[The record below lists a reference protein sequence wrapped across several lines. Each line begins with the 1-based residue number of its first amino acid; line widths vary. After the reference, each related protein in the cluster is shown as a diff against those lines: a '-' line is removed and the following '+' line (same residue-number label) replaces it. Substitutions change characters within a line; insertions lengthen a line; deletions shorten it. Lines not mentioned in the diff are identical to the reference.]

1 MVPAR
6 APKRMAPPRATAHAS
21 SSIECQL
28 ADVRARISGRHRMMI
43 EAARRRAEATMPG
56 RTETLPSGGLLATL
70 SNDLLVL
77 LAGRHLDADAIMA
90 LNCCCRSLHVVG
102 CDPQVWELLLRR
114 RHDELLGELGAAA
127 SYSRTL
133 EAVRRQVAAGSTT
146 PLNYDDLTWP
156 HYYEWLEG
164 QWREKR
170 SVWERTRSVEREAL
184 AAARRVE
191 AARQR
196 SLFAWRVVNLA
207 LAPCS
212 SAWFWR
218 FLLAVLAGLMVAR
231 ACVWTTQLEPIARA
245 ANLTA
250 HADDMATAWAV
261 CKVGFAGSIPLY
273 ALFFF

>member
-1 MVPAR
+1 
-6 APKRMAPPRATAHAS
+6 
-21 SSIECQL
+21 
-28 ADVRARISGRHRMMI
+28 MMI

-70 SNDLLVL
+70 PNDLLVL

-114 RHDELLGELGAAA
+114 RHDELLGEPRAA

-133 EAVRRQVAAGSTT
+133 EAVRRQVAAGRTK

-164 QWREKR
+164 QWRE
-170 SVWERTRSVEREAL
+170 EAL
-184 AAARRVE
+184 RVGADAQRRARGARGGAAGRGGAPAVALCVARRQP
-191 AARQR
+191 R
-196 SLFAWRVVNLA
+196 
-207 LAPCS
+207 P
-212 SAWFWR
+212 
-218 FLLAVLAGLMVAR
+218 LAVLVRLVPALPPRRAR
-231 ACVWTTQLEPIARA
+231 RPHGRARVRGTTQLEPIARA

-250 HADDMATAWAV
+250 HADDMASAWAV